1 LKTMNQGNELVM
13 RRHDKEITSRQEI
26 DTIIGS
32 ALVCRIA
39 LADGDEPY
47 VVPVSFGYDGEA
59 LFIHTAKSG
68 RKIEFIEANSRVCF
82 ELEDNVS
89 LQADDGDACKWT
101 FAFESVIGY
110 GTITELETAEADD
123 GDACKWTF
131 AFESVIGYGTIT
143 ELETAG
149 ERARGLNQIM
159 LHYSGREWEIDEA
172 AIATTRVW
180 RIKIESLTGKRSVE
194 KPAP

>member
-1 LKTMNQGNELVM
+1 M
-13 RRHDKEITSRQEI
+13 RRHDKEITSRREI
-26 DTIIGS
+26 DAIIRS

-39 LADGDEPY
+39 LANGNEPY

-68 RKIEFIEANSRVCF
+68 RKIEFIEANNRVCF

-89 LQADDGDACKWT
+89 LQ
-101 FAFESVIGY
+101 V
-110 GTITELETAEADD
+110 DD

-180 RIKIESLTGKRSVE
+180 RIDIESVTGKRSEE
-194 KPAP
+194 KPTS